1 MALLKTQHCLSTTHQ
16 SVEILANL
24 EAHPAFKKAKIVLLY
39 HSLED
44 EVNTH
49 KFIEKWSLHKQII
62 LPVVVGNNLELR
74 PYTGDSGLKIGAFGI
89 EEPTGMIFKDYE
101 AIDLVV
107 VPGVAFD
114 HAGNRLGRGKGY
126 YDRLLSHIPAFKI
139 GICFPFQFIENVPS
153 EPLDIRMDT
162 IITTK

>member
-1 MALLKTQHCLSTTHQ
+1 MHQ

-49 KFIEKWSLHKQII
+49 EFIEKWSLHKQII
-62 LPVVVGNNLELR
+62 LPVVAGNDLELR
-74 PYTGDSGLKIGAFGI
+74 SYTGDTGLKIGAFGI

>member
-1 MALLKTQHCLSTTHQ
+1 MALLKTQHSLSTTHQ

-24 EAHPAFKKAKIVLLY
+24 EVHPAFKKAKTVLLY
-39 HSLED
+39 HSLGD

-49 KFIEKWSLHKQII
+49 EFIEKWRLYKQII
-62 LPVVVGNNLELR
+62 LPVVVDNDLELR
-74 PYTGDSGLKIGAFGI
+74 PYTGEMDLRIGAFGI
-89 EEPTGMIFKDYE
+89 GEPTGVIFKDYD

-114 HAGNRLGRGKGY
+114 HTGNRLGRGKGY

-139 GICFPFQFIENVPS
+139 GICFPFQLIEDVPS
-153 EPLDIRMDT
+153 EPLDIRMDA
-162 IITTK
+162 IITIK